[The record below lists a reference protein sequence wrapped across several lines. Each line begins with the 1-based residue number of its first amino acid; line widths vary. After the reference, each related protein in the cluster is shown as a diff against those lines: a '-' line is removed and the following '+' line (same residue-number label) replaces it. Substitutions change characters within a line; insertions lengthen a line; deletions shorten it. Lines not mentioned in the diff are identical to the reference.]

1 MENIMRIFAQDWRYV
16 TPSKTMIIP
25 KGYETGDQE
34 IIAAADLAGALEELN
49 DGPAKR
55 SKKSGDNAP
64 KE

>member
-25 KGYETGDQE
+25 KGYETNDKE
-34 IIAAADLAGALEELN
+34 IIAAADLAGVLEELD
-49 DGPAKR
+49 DGPAKG